1 MITFARKNAVLIGI
15 LFILGTSFGIFS
27 GSFLNPS
34 FTASDFLVKIAE
46 NQKQVSVGGSLIL
59 LMGLSCAAI
68 GPALYPVLKKFSPG
82 LAIGAVSFRLIES
95 MLEILLAMII
105 FLLVATGQSLTL
117 SGMQN
122 IAAFEPV
129 ASVLKAG
136 MDWLNAG
143 AMLIPWCIAA
153 FMYYWIFYQYKLLP
167 RWISIWGFIGISL
180 SMISTTLNFVNPDFV
195 RLQFIFSMP
204 IFFQEL
210 VMAGWMIIK
219 GFNPV
224 KASVLEG

>member
-1 MITFARKNAVLIGI
+1 MVTFARKNAILIGI
-15 LFILGTSFGIFS
+15 LFILGTAFGILS

-34 FTASDFLVKIAE
+34 LGTSDFLIKIAE
-46 NQKQVSVGGSLIL
+46 NQSQVSIGGLLIL
-59 LMGLSCAAI
+59 LMGLACSAI

-82 LAIGAVSFRLIES
+82 LAMGSVSFRLIEG

-105 FLLVATGQSLTL
+105 FLLVAAGRSLTL
-117 SGMQN
+117 AGMQN
-122 IAAFEPV
+122 LAAFEPI

-136 MDWLNAG
+136 MDWLNNG

-153 FMYYWIFYQYKLLP
+153 FMYYWIFYQHNLLP
-167 RWISIWGFIGISL
+167 RWISIWGFIGIGF
-180 SMISTTLNFVNPDFV
+180 SMVSTTLNFINPDFV
-195 RLQFIFSMP
+195 QYQFIFSLP

-210 VMAGWMIIK
+210 FMAGWMIVK

-224 KASVLEG
+224 KNTQIQG